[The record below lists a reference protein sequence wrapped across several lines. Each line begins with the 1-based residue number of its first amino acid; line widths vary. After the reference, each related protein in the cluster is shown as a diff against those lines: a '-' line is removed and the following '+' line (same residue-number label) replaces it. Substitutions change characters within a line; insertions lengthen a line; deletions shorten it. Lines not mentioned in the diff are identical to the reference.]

1 MLFGDIIEVRETFVC
16 KVLQTIFLGELDVYK
31 LIYNNV
37 LTISAFETEI
47 VYFNINWTNK
57 ATF

>member
-16 KVLQTIFLGELDVYK
+16 KILQTIFLGELDVCK

-37 LTISAFETEI
+37 LTVSDFENEI
-47 VYFNINWTNK
+47 V
-57 ATF
+57 